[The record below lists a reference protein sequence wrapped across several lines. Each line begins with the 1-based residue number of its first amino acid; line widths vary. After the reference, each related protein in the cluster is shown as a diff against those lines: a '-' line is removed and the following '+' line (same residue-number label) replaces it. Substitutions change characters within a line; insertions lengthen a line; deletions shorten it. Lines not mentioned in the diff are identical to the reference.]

1 MGKGEEKGK
10 KEHERECE
18 REQGEGEEETLS
30 SLFLSL
36 FPHLAP
42 GGQVRTQ
49 GRDGFQ
55 LEGDDVA
62 GA

>member
-1 MGKGEEKGK
+1 MKRKGRKSTN
-10 KEHERECE
+10 E